1 CDCWHYSVLCT
12 LMSRLPLTLLASL
25 RFGKPSLSHVNGER
39 DIAPVDRSPSP
50 SEAGTPALRGRRG
63 WGMRGKYITRSI
75 RRTLALFYSLS
86 GVKIYVLP
94 YSPMTIV
101 TVSGGRS

>member
-1 CDCWHYSVLCT
+1 MYFDVEIA
-12 LMSRLPLTLLASL
+12 LTLLASL

-63 WGMRGKYITRSI
+63 WGMRERVHN
-75 RRTLALFYSLS
+75 TL
-86 GVKIYVLP
+86 
-94 YSPMTIV
+94 
-101 TVSGGRS
+101 